1 MRVKIIDSGLHS
13 IPSYAIIT
21 LRNTQYMA
29 ISGCEKGESVIWQ
42 KLRQSGN
49 TGQNKMEI
57 H

>member
-1 MRVKIIDSGLHS
+1 MRVENVDFGLHLT
-13 IPSYAIIT
+13 SYCAIII

-42 KLRQSGN
+42 KLRQSGS
-49 TGQNKMEI
+49 TEQNKTEI